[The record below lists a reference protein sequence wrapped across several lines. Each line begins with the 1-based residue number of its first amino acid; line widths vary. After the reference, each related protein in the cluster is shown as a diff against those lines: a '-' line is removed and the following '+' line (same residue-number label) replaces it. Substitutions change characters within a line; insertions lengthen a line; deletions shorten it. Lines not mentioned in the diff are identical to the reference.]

1 LDLPPGDEL
10 GRRGREEHIVSSKNA
25 STAESMKVGRRN
37 VGVPNP
43 DKVLFPDDGITKADL
58 VGYYI
63 AIGDAMVP
71 HLRGRAVMMARH
83 PDGITE
89 QGFYQKDVPDYFPD
103 WVHRARL
110 GKAGGTVTHAV
121 VDDTAMLAYL
131 ASQACITPH
140 TWLSRVD
147 RPERPDQM
155 TFDIDPP
162 DDRFERARSAARDL
176 RGLLDELGLASFVKT
191 TGSRGLHVTV
201 PLDRRADFD
210 TVRAFARD
218 TARVLA
224 GRDPKGVT
232 IESRKAKRGDRVYID
247 VLRNAYAQTA
257 VPPYAVRTRSGAPVA
272 APLHWDELDSADT
285 APRQHT
291 VASMPDRLVAVSDPW
306 EQLARRRA
314 SLSGA
319 RRRLEALVR
328 EAA

>member
-1 LDLPPGDEL
+1 L

-25 STAESMKVGRRN
+25 STVESMRVGRRN

-58 VGYYI
+58 VRYYI
-63 AIGDAMVP
+63 AVAEAMVP

-83 PDGITE
+83 PDGITG
-89 QGFYQKDVPDYFPD
+89 QSFYQKDVPDYFPD

-121 VDDTAMLAYL
+121 VDDAAMLAYL

-147 RPERPDQM
+147 RPDRPDQM
-155 TFDIDPP
+155 IFDLDPP
-162 DDRFERARSAARDL
+162 GDRFDRAQSAARDL
-176 RGLLDELGLASFVKT
+176 RGLLDEIGLASFVKT

-210 TVRAFARD
+210 SVRAFARD
-218 TARVLA
+218 AAKILA
-224 GRDPKGVT
+224 SRDPKGVT
-232 IESRKAKRGDRVYID
+232 IESRKAKRGDRVFID

-257 VPPYAVRTRSGAPVA
+257 VPPYAVRATPGAPVA
-272 APLHWDELDSADT
+272 TPLYWDELEKAD
-285 APRQHT
+285 AGPRRHN
-291 VASMPDRLVAVSDPW
+291 VASMPDRLATVSDPW
-306 EQLARRRA
+306 QHLARRRA
-314 SLSGA
+314 SLGGA
-319 RRRLEALVR
+319 RRRLDALAR